1 MNVVVCVKQVPDTS
15 DPDTE
20 VHMDSSGRDVDQS
33 KFSFVI
39 NDADNYA
46 VEEAI
51 LLKEKHGGEV
61 TVVNIGPETANQVIR
76 MALAKGGDSAIRLD
90 DEKFEF
96 SDAIATA
103 RLLAAAVK
111 DLGCD
116 IVMTGCMASDDGYA
130 RRWGRRWRSCWAFR
144 TRRWS
149 RRVEVVEDGQAE
161 GRARARGR
169 TDGDGTRSQTPCVL
183 TIQTGRNE
191 PRYAS
196 FKGIREASK
205 KEIKLMDLGS
215 HRPGRGP
222 GRRSRLR
229 SVMVQYSVPEVGE
242 LAEILEGD
250 AGETSGKLAGILKEK
265 GLV

>member
-1 MNVVVCVKQVPDTS
+1 MNIAVCVKQVPDTS

-20 VHMDSSGRDVDQS
+20 VHIDSSGKGVDES

-61 TVVNIGPETANQVIR
+61 TVLNVGPEAANQVIR
-76 MALAKGGDSAIRLD
+76 MALAKGGDSAVRLD
-90 DEKFEF
+90 DEKFAG
-96 SDAIATA
+96 SDPVALA
-103 RLLAAAVK
+103 RILKAGLE
-111 DLGCD
+111 GISCD
-116 IVMTGCMASDDGYA
+116 IVMTGCMASDDGFGATGVALAALLGVPHAAYVKN
-130 RRWGRRWRSCWAFR
+130 
-144 TRRWS
+144 
-149 RRVEVVEDGQAE
+149 VEVMGDDRLKIKRELE
-161 GRARARGR
+161 GGLLEV
-169 TDGDGTRSQTPCVL
+169 DEISTPCVL
-183 TIQTGRNE
+183 TIQTGGNE

-205 KEIKLMDLGS
+205 KEIKVMDLAATGLQEDQVGEAGS
-215 HRPGRGP
+215 VA
-222 GRRSRLR
+222 
-229 SVMVQYSVPEVGE
+229 VMVQYSVPEVGE

-250 AGETSGKLAGILKEK
+250 AAETAGKLASILKEK

>member
-1 MNVVVCVKQVPDTS
+1 MNIAVCVKQVPDTS

-20 VHMDSSGRDVDQS
+20 VHIDSSGKGVDES

-61 TVVNIGPETANQVIR
+61 TVLNVGPEAANQVIR
-76 MALAKGGDSAIRLD
+76 MALAKGGDSAVRLD
-90 DEKFEF
+90 DEKFAG
-96 SDAIATA
+96 SDPVALA
-103 RLLAAAVK
+103 RILQAGLK
-111 DLGCD
+111 DVSCD
-116 IVMTGCMASDDGYA
+116 IVMTGCMASDDGYGA
-130 RRWGRRWRSCWAFR
+130 TGVALAALMGVPHAAYVK
-144 TRRWS
+144 T
-149 RRVEVVEDGQAE
+149 VEVLGDNKLKIKRELE
-161 GRARARGR
+161 GGLLEV
-169 TDGDGTRSQTPCVL
+169 DEISTPCVL
-183 TIQTGRNE
+183 TIQTGGNE

-205 KEIKLMDLGS
+205 KEIKVMDLAATGLEEDQVGEAGS
-215 HRPGRGP
+215 VA
-222 GRRSRLR
+222 
-229 SVMVQYSVPEVGE
+229 VMVQYSVPEVGE

-250 AGETSGKLAGILKEK
+250 AAETAGKLASILKEK

>member
-20 VHMDSSGRDVDQS
+20 VHIDSSGKGVDQS

-61 TVVNIGPETANQVIR
+61 TVVNVGTEAANQVIR
-76 MALAKGGDSAIRLD
+76 MALAKGGDGAVRLD
-90 DEKFEF
+90 DEKFGG
-96 SDAIATA
+96 SDPVALA
-103 RLLAAAVK
+103 RILQAGIK
-111 DLGCD
+111 DLSCD
-116 IVMTGCMASDDGYA
+116 IVMTGCLASDDGYGA
-130 RRWGRRWRSCWAFR
+130 VGVALAALMGVPHASYVK
-144 TRRWS
+144 T
-149 RRVEVVEDGQAE
+149 VEVIGDNKLKVGRELE
-161 GRARARGR
+161 GGLLEI
-169 TDGDGTRSQTPCVL
+169 DEIETPCVL
-183 TIQTGRNE
+183 TIQTGGNE

-205 KEIKLMDLGS
+205 KEIKVMDLAATGLSEDQVGEVGS
-215 HRPGRGP
+215 VA
-222 GRRSRLR
+222 
-229 SVMVQYSVPEVGE
+229 VMVQYSVPEVGD

-250 AGETSGKLAGILKEK
+250 PAETSAKLAGILKEK

>member
-1 MNVVVCVKQVPDTS
+1 MNILVCVKQVPDTS

-20 VHMDSSGRDVDQS
+20 VHIDGTGRGVDQS

-61 TVVNIGPETANQVIR
+61 TVLNIGPEGANQVIR
-76 MALAKGGDSAIRLD
+76 MALAKGGDAAIRLD
-90 DEKFEF
+90 DEKFAF
-96 SDAIATA
+96 SDVLATA
-103 RLLAAAVK
+103 RLLQSAVK
-111 DLGCD
+111 DGGFDL
-116 IVMTGCMASDDGYA
+116 VMTGCLATDDGYGA
-130 RRWGRRWRSCWAFR
+130 VGVTLAQLLGLPHAAMVKTVEMIDDKKLKVGR
-144 TRRWS
+144 
-149 RRVEVVEDGQAE
+149 ELE
-161 GRARARGR
+161 GGLLEMNEIEM
-169 TDGDGTRSQTPCVL
+169 PCVL
-183 TIQTGRNE
+183 TIQTGGNE

-205 KEIKLMDLGS
+205 KEIKVMDLGATGLAEDQVGEAGS
-215 HRPGRGP
+215 VAIM
-222 GRRSRLR
+222 SR
-229 SVMVQYSVPEVGE
+229 YSVPVVGD

-250 AGETSGKLAGILKEK
+250 AGATSAKLAKILKEK

>member
-1 MNVVVCVKQVPDTS
+1 MNIAVCVKQVPDTS

-20 VHMDSSGRDVDQS
+20 VHIDSSGKGVDES

-39 NDADNYA
+39 NDADNFA

-61 TVVNIGPETANQVIR
+61 TIVNVGPEAANQVIR

-90 DEKFEF
+90 DEKFAG
-96 SDAIATA
+96 SDPVALA
-103 RLLAAAVK
+103 RILQAGLK
-111 DLGCD
+111 DVSCD
-116 IVMTGCMASDDGYA
+116 IVMTGCLASDDGYGA
-130 RRWGRRWRSCWAFR
+130 VGVALAALMGVPHAAYVK
-144 TRRWS
+144 T
-149 RRVEVVEDGQAE
+149 VEVLDGKLKIGRELE
-161 GRARARGR
+161 GGLLEIDEIA
-169 TDGDGTRSQTPCVL
+169 TPCVL
-183 TIQTGRNE
+183 TIQTGGNE

-205 KEIKLMDLGS
+205 KEIKVMDLAATGLSEDQVGEAGS
-215 HRPGRGP
+215 VA
-222 GRRSRLR
+222 
-229 SVMVQYSVPEVGE
+229 VMVQYSVPEVGE

-250 AGETSGKLAGILKEK
+250 AGETAGKLAAILKEK

>member
-20 VHMDSSGRDVDQS
+20 VHIDSSGRGVDQS

-61 TVVNIGPETANQVIR
+61 TVVNIGGEAANQVVR

-90 DEKFEF
+90 DEKFVY
-96 SDAIATA
+96 SDVVATA
-103 RLLAAAVK
+103 RLLQAAVK

-116 IVMTGCMASDDGYA
+116 IVMTGCLASDDGYGA
-130 RRWGRRWRSCWAFR
+130 VGVTLAQLLGLPHAAMVK
-144 TRRWS
+144 T
-149 RRVEVVEDGQAE
+149 VEVIGDNKLKIGRELE
-161 GRARARGR
+161 GGLLEMNEIE
-169 TDGDGTRSQTPCVL
+169 TPCVL
-183 TIQTGRNE
+183 TIQTGGNE

-205 KEIKLMDLGS
+205 KEIKVMDLAATGLSDDQVGEAGS
-215 HRPGRGP
+215 VA
-222 GRRSRLR
+222 
-229 SVMVQYSVPEVGE
+229 VMTAYSVPEVGE

-250 AGETSGKLAGILKEK
+250 PGETSAKLATILKEK

>member
-1 MNVVVCVKQVPDTS
+1 MNIAVCVKQVPDTS

-20 VHMDSSGRDVDQS
+20 VHIDSSGKGVDES

-61 TVVNIGPETANQVIR
+61 TVLNVGPEAANQVIR
-76 MALAKGGDSAIRLD
+76 MALAKGGDSAVRLD
-90 DEKFEF
+90 DEKFAG
-96 SDAIATA
+96 SDPVALA
-103 RLLAAAVK
+103 RILQAGLK
-111 DLGCD
+111 DVSCD
-116 IVMTGCMASDDGYA
+116 VVMTGCMASDDGYGA
-130 RRWGRRWRSCWAFR
+130 TGVALAALMGVPHAAYVK
-144 TRRWS
+144 T
-149 RRVEVVEDGQAE
+149 VEVLGDNRLKIKRELE
-161 GRARARGR
+161 GGLLEV
-169 TDGDGTRSQTPCVL
+169 DEISTPCVL
-183 TIQTGRNE
+183 TIQTGGNE

-205 KEIKLMDLGS
+205 KEIKVMDLAATGLEEDQVGEAGS
-215 HRPGRGP
+215 VA
-222 GRRSRLR
+222 
-229 SVMVQYSVPEVGE
+229 VMVQYSVPEVGE

-250 AGETSGKLAGILKEK
+250 AAETAGKLASILKEK

>member
-1 MNVVVCVKQVPDTS
+1 MKIAVCVKQVPDTS

-20 VHMDSSGRDVDQS
+20 VHIDSSGKGVDQS

-39 NDADNYA
+39 NDADNFA

-61 TVVNIGPETANQVIR
+61 VVVNVGSEAANQVIR

-90 DEKFEF
+90 DEKFAG
-96 SDAIATA
+96 SDPVTLARILQAAI
-103 RLLAAAVK
+103 K

-116 IVMTGCMASDDGYA
+116 AVLTGCLASDDGYGA
-130 RRWGRRWRSCWAFR
+130 VGVALAALMEVPHAAYVK
-144 TRRWS
+144 T
-149 RRVEVVEDGQAE
+149 VEVMDGKLKIGRELE
-161 GRARARGR
+161 GGLLEMDEIA
-169 TDGDGTRSQTPCVL
+169 TPCVL
-183 TIQTGRNE
+183 TIQTGGNE

-205 KEIKLMDLGS
+205 KEIKVMDLAATGLSEDQVGEAGS
-215 HRPGRGP
+215 VA
-222 GRRSRLR
+222 
-229 SVMVQYSVPEVGE
+229 VMVQYSVPVVGE

-250 AGETSGKLAGILKEK
+250 ASETAGKLAGILKEK

>member
-1 MNVVVCVKQVPDTS
+1 MNIVVCVKQVPDTS

-20 VHMDSSGRDVDQS
+20 VHIDSTGRGVEEG

-51 LLKEKHGGEV
+51 RLKEKHGGQV
-61 TVVNIGPETANQVIR
+61 TVVNIGAESANQVIR
-76 MALAKGGDSAIRLD
+76 MALAKGGDSAIRLY
-90 DEKFEF
+90 DEKFAY
-96 SDAIATA
+96 SDIVATA
-103 RLLAAAVK
+103 KILHSAIK
-111 DLGCD
+111 DLSYD

-130 RRWGRRWRSCWAFR
+130 AVGVTLAQMLGIPHAAMVKS
-144 TRRWS
+144 
-149 RRVEVVEDGQAE
+149 VEVIDDKKLKVGRELE
-161 GRARARGR
+161 GGLLEMNEIEM
-169 TDGDGTRSQTPCVL
+169 PCLL
-183 TIQTGRNE
+183 TIQTGINE

-205 KEIKLMDLGS
+205 KEIKLMDLSATGLAEDMVGEAGS
-215 HRPGRGP
+215 
-222 GRRSRLR
+222 LA
-229 SVMVQYSVPEVGE
+229 VMTKYSVPEVGE

-250 AGETSGKLAGILKEK
+250 AQETAAKLAQILKEK

>member
-1 MNVVVCVKQVPDTS
+1 MNIAVCVKQVPDTS

-20 VHMDSSGRDVDQS
+20 VHIDSSGKGVDQG

-39 NDADNYA
+39 NDADNFA

-61 TVVNIGPETANQVIR
+61 VVVNVGSEAANQVIR

-90 DEKFEF
+90 DDKFGG
-96 SDAIATA
+96 SDPVALARILQAAI
-103 RLLAAAVK
+103 K
-111 DLGCD
+111 DLNCD
-116 IVMTGCMASDDGYA
+116 IVMAGCLASDDGYGA
-130 RRWGRRWRSCWAFR
+130 
-144 TRRWS
+144 
-149 RRVEVVEDGQAE
+149 VGQALAQMM
-161 GRARARGR
+161 GVPHAAYVK
-169 TDGDGTRSQTPCVL
+169 TVDVDGDKLKIGRELEGGLLEMDEISTPCVL
-183 TIQTGRNE
+183 TIQTGGNE

-205 KEIKLMDLGS
+205 KEIKVMDLAATGLSEDQVGEAGS
-215 HRPGRGP
+215 VA
-222 GRRSRLR
+222 
-229 SVMVQYSVPEVGE
+229 VMVQYSVPEVGE

-250 AGETSGKLAGILKEK
+250 PAETAGKLAGILKEK

>member
-1 MNVVVCVKQVPDTS
+1 MKIAVCVKQVPDTS

-20 VHMDSSGRDVDQS
+20 VHIDSSGKGVDQS

-39 NDADNYA
+39 NDADNFA

-61 TVVNIGPETANQVIR
+61 VVVNVGSEAANQVIR

-90 DEKFEF
+90 DEKFAG
-96 SDAIATA
+96 SDPVALARILQAAI
-103 RLLAAAVK
+103 K

-116 IVMTGCMASDDGYA
+116 AVLTGCLASDDGYGA
-130 RRWGRRWRSCWAFR
+130 VGVSLAALMEVPHAAYVK
-144 TRRWS
+144 T
-149 RRVEVVEDGQAE
+149 VEVMDGKLKIGRELE
-161 GRARARGR
+161 GGLLEMDEIA
-169 TDGDGTRSQTPCVL
+169 TPCVL
-183 TIQTGRNE
+183 TIQTGGNE

-205 KEIKLMDLGS
+205 KEIKVMDLAATGLSEDQVGEAGS
-215 HRPGRGP
+215 VA
-222 GRRSRLR
+222 
-229 SVMVQYSVPEVGE
+229 VMVQYSVPVVGE

-250 AGETSGKLAGILKEK
+250 ASETAGKLAGILKEK

>member
-1 MNVVVCVKQVPDTS
+1 MNIVVCVKQVPDTS

-20 VHMDSSGRDVDQS
+20 VHIDSTKRGVDQS

-61 TVVNIGPETANQVIR
+61 VVVSIGPEAANQVIR
-76 MALAKGGDSAIRLD
+76 MALAKGGDRAIRLE
-90 DEKFEF
+90 DEAFAF
-96 SDAIATA
+96 SDVYATA
-103 RLLAAAVK
+103 KILQSAIK
-111 DLGCD
+111 DLEFD

-130 RRWGRRWRSCWAFR
+130 ATGQALAQLLGVPHASYVK
-144 TRRWS
+144 S
-149 RRVEVVEDGQAE
+149 VEVIDDKTLKVGRELE
-161 GRARARGR
+161 GGLLEM
-169 TDGDGTRSQTPCVL
+169 SEIKMPCVL
-183 TIQTGRNE
+183 TIQTGINE

-205 KEIKLMDLGS
+205 KEIKLIDLSASGLSADNVGEPGS
-215 HRPGRGP
+215 
-222 GRRSRLR
+222 LT
-229 SVMVQYSVPEVGE
+229 VLKEYSMPEVGE

-250 AGETSGKLAGILKEK
+250 ASETSAKLATILKEK

>member
-1 MNVVVCVKQVPDTS
+1 MKIAVCVKQVPDTS

-20 VHMDSSGRDVDQS
+20 VHIDSSGKGVDQS

-39 NDADNYA
+39 NDADNFA

-61 TVVNIGPETANQVIR
+61 VVVNVGSEAANQVIR

-90 DEKFEF
+90 DEKFAG
-96 SDAIATA
+96 SDPVALARILQAAI
-103 RLLAAAVK
+103 K

-116 IVMTGCMASDDGYA
+116 AVLTGCLASDDGYGA
-130 RRWGRRWRSCWAFR
+130 VGVALAALMGVPHAAYVK
-144 TRRWS
+144 T
-149 RRVEVVEDGQAE
+149 VEVMDGKLKIGRELE
-161 GRARARGR
+161 GGLLEM
-169 TDGDGTRSQTPCVL
+169 DEIVTPCVL
-183 TIQTGRNE
+183 TIQTGGNE

-205 KEIKLMDLGS
+205 KEIKVMDLAATGLSEDQVGEAGS
-215 HRPGRGP
+215 VA
-222 GRRSRLR
+222 
-229 SVMVQYSVPEVGE
+229 VMVQYSVPVVGE

-250 AGETSGKLAGILKEK
+250 ASETAGKLAGILKEK